1 MGWMKGGEWGEWFLG
16 HEESDQGVQAVWAGR
31 WNTDDVISKGHNRT
45 RLPPVVYYSRVTDT
59 VMHSTAKETMYSL
72 MIQWLFK

>member
-31 WNTDDVISKGHNRT
+31 WNTDDVISKG
-45 RLPPVVYYSRVTDT
+45 YSNAFN
-59 VMHSTAKETMYSL
+59 S
-72 MIQWLFK
+72 